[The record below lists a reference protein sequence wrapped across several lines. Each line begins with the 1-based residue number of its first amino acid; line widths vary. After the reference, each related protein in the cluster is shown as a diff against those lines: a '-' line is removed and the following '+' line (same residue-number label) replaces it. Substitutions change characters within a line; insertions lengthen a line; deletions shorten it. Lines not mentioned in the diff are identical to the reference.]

1 MLYIQFEIQNASK
14 FEDFKNL
21 YNHMVQVRQPGFKFD
36 DEGPEFDWDTMS
48 EEEVDAA
55 LQELNTFLD
64 EQVEPEKHR
73 YKALIPSYAKEFLE
87 SYIKNENEKSGYFGE
102 SDALPIF
109 NYLEFG
115 FEVDMDHLKKINEH
129 SGIVEF
135 STGNYPFGG
144 LERFMMTLAAY
155 ELKPV
160 ACFDGFNPCKIH
172 WTSAF
177 AYELIIS
184 TKKNRF
190 SRITEWISNSLFKK
204 SLFLMLFLIC
214 NILSAQIDTSA
225 CAVNNK
231 NIKTNT
237 KDVLVLEKPEFPT
250 PEDALLFFL
259 SEDKMLNPSN
269 YNGEVIHLEKIYTEY
284 AKTGKVVYAD
294 TIITKQTNN
303 FKHFKELS
311 EVPILDKLDIDNV
324 TKIDNGTFQL
334 QSTDSLYHLNVIY
347 TLKNNKIIALTED
360 TSVYVND
367 VKYVYNQQQQLVKK
381 TYFNEYESGGIDEAI
396 YNNNGQI
403 ISQSRFDN
411 TDGLAVTIKT
421 YTYNANHLL
430 TYLKMTNA
438 LYFVPFENEEEN
450 IEINKVDYLKY
461 KQPDTYVN
469 TQTIHFEY
477 NERCQLVKVTTERKR
492 FTEEN
497 GIEDQSKRLYELSY
511 KPKQL
516 TIAARLPEKRSY
528 AYTLDALGNPKEIN
542 SYVVDADTSWLHKKT
557 SFNILYNK

>member
-36 DEGPEFDWDTMS
+36 EEGPEFDWDTMS

-55 LQELNTFLD
+55 LKELNTFLD
-64 EQVEPEKHR
+64 AQVEPEKYR

-87 SYIKNENEKSGYFGE
+87 NYIKNENEKSGYFGE

-144 LERFMMTLAAY
+144 LERFIMTLAAY

-177 AYELIIS
+177 AYESIVS
-184 TKKNRF
+184 TKKNPF

-204 SLFLMLFLIC
+204 SLFLVLFLIC

-225 CAVNNK
+225 CVVNNK
-231 NIKTNT
+231 IIKTNT

-259 SEDKMLNPSN
+259 SEDKILNPSN
-269 YNGEVIHLEKIYTEY
+269 YKGDVIHLEKIYTEHT
-284 AKTGKVVYAD
+284 KTGKVVYAD
-294 TIITKQTNN
+294 TIITKDPKS

-311 EVPILDKLDIDNV
+311 EAPILDQLDIDNV
-324 TKIDNGTFQL
+324 IKIDKHTFQL

-367 VKYVYNQQQQLVKK
+367 VKYAYNKQGQLIKK
-381 TYFNEYESGGIDEAI
+381 SYFNEYGSGVMDEAI
-396 YNNNGQI
+396 YNSNGQI

-421 YTYNANHLL
+421 YTYNTNHLL
-430 TYLKMTNA
+430 THLEMTNT
-438 LYFVPFENEEEN
+438 LYFVPFENEGEN

-461 KQPDTYVN
+461 KRPETYVN
-469 TQTIHFEY
+469 THSISFEY
-477 NERCQLVKVTTERKR
+477 NERCQLVKVLEERKG

-497 GIEDQSKRLYELSY
+497 GIENQSKRLYELSY
-511 KPKQL
+511 KPNQL
-516 TIAARLPEKRSY
+516 NIAASLPEKRSY
-528 AYTLDALGNPKEIN
+528 AYTFDVLENPKEIN
-542 SYVVDADTSWLHKKT
+542 SFVVDADTTWLRKKT